1 MIASLVCQTHSF
13 SAQSN
18 FFHRNDGLHNRTRHS
33 FSSQL
38 HIRRICIFY
47 PRNGSIRQF
56 SRKQTPQLLNCSN
69 LPINMEIPAL
79 RATLYCTVIPSQ
91 NISVIITTGDPAAPR
106 MSGKGST
113 NAINENL
120 SLPSAMASANV
131 TLPPQCHPSV

>member
-1 MIASLVCQTHSF
+1 MIALLVCQTHSF

-18 FFHRNDGLHNRTRHS
+18 FFHRNDGLHNRTRQS

-38 HIRRICIFY
+38 HIRRICISY

-56 SRKQTPQLLNCSN
+56 PRKQTPQWLKS
-69 LPINMEIPAL
+69 PINMEIPAL

-91 NISVIITTGDPAAPR
+91 NISVITTTGDPASPR

-113 NAINENL
+113 NVINENL